1 MSVWGKARLRAA
13 PDNGGRRTLICEGKS
28 LSLPAAMFHPIQG
41 APAVVADNGGPLVCT
56 CIIAMQVAVQ
66 FGTRAQ
72 RGLLSTFGGTAASP
86 PLVVVEL

>member
-1 MSVWGKARLRAA
+1 M
-13 PDNGGRRTLICEGKS
+13 
-28 LSLPAAMFHPIQG
+28 SLPAAMFHPIQE

-66 FGTRAQ
+66 FGTLVQ
-72 RGLLSTFGGTAASP
+72 RGLSWVLGGIAASP